1 MNIKQVYTKVLKA
14 CVGFSV
20 YGTKKVEAETKEL
33 LPLLNEFYEQFLREN
48 LFEIDKTDYEK
59 LQLLF
64 INIIRDLSQ
73 GLKNKDVVLLED
85 AMEYGL
91 LPFLEI
97 FMDED
102 EVSRLKEES
111 VNE

>member
-1 MNIKQVYTKVLKA
+1 MSIKQIYTKVLKS
-14 CVGFSV
+14 CIGFSV
-20 YGTKKVEAETKEL
+20 YGTKKVEEETKEL
-33 LPLLNEFYEQFLREN
+33 LPLLNEFYDRFLR
-48 LFEIDKTDYEK
+48 EIDKTDYEK

-91 LPFLEI
+91 LSFLEI

>member
-1 MNIKQVYTKVLKA
+1 MSIKQIYTKVLKS
-14 CVGFSV
+14 CIGFSV
-20 YGTKKVEAETKEL
+20 YGTKKVEEET
-33 LPLLNEFYEQFLREN
+33 
-48 LFEIDKTDYEK
+48 TDYEK

-91 LPFLEI
+91 LSFLEI

>member
-1 MNIKQVYTKVLKA
+1 M
-14 CVGFSV
+14 
-20 YGTKKVEAETKEL
+20 KKVEEETKEL
-33 LPLLNEFYEQFLREN
+33 LPLLNEFYDRFLREN
-48 LFEIDKTDYEK
+48 VFEIDKTDYEK

-73 GLKNKDVVLLED
+73 GLKNKDVVLLKD

>member
-1 MNIKQVYTKVLKA
+1 MKRILKFQISEDKYA
-14 CVGFSV
+14 
-20 YGTKKVEAETKEL
+20 
-33 LPLLNEFYEQFLREN
+33 FYEN
-48 LFEIDKTDYEK
+48 DIVVFEIDKTDYEK

>member
-1 MNIKQVYTKVLKA
+1 MNIKHVYTKVLRA

-33 LPLLNEFYEQFLREN
+33 LPLLNEFYERFLREN

-73 GLKNKDVVLLED
+73 GLKNNDVVLLED
-85 AMEYGL
+85 AIEYGL

-97 FMDED
+97 FVDED

>member
-1 MNIKQVYTKVLKA
+1 MDIKQIYTKVLRS

-20 YGTKKVEAETKEL
+20 HGNKKVEEETKEL
-33 LPLLNEFYEQFLREN
+33 LSALNEFYEQFLKDN
-48 LFEIDKTDYEK
+48 IFEINKTDYEK

-64 INIIRDLSQ
+64 INIVRDLSQ

-102 EVSRLKEES
+102 EVSMLKEES

>member
-1 MNIKQVYTKVLKA
+1 M
-14 CVGFSV
+14 
-20 YGTKKVEAETKEL
+20 
-33 LPLLNEFYEQFLREN
+33 LNEFYDRFLREN
-48 LFEIDKTDYEK
+48 VFEIDKTDYEK

-91 LPFLEI
+91 LSFLEI

>member
-1 MNIKQVYTKVLKA
+1 MAAVSSRRA
-14 CVGFSV
+14 ARSR
-20 YGTKKVEAETKEL
+20 
-33 LPLLNEFYEQFLREN
+33 FLREN
-48 LFEIDKTDYEK
+48 VFEIDKTDYEK

-91 LPFLEI
+91 LSFLEI

>member
-1 MNIKQVYTKVLKA
+1 MNIKQVYTKVLRA

-20 YGTKKVEAETKEL
+20 YETKKVEAETKEL
-33 LPLLNEFYEQFLREN
+33 LPVLNEFYEHFLKEN
-48 LFEIDKTDYEK
+48 IFEIDQTDYEI

-73 GLKNKDVVLLED
+73 GLKNKDIVLLED

-102 EVSRLKEES
+102 EVSRLKGES